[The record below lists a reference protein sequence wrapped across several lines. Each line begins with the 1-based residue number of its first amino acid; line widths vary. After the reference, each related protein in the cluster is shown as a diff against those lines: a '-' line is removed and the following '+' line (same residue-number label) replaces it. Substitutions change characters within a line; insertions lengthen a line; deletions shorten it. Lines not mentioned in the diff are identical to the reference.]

1 MLTSEWLDTPRRD
14 LKLTPCIHQARYDQ
28 HARTS
33 TQQDALRQILNKPG
47 SKMSLSKAAAFHVS
61 LGLLVA
67 ITLGDLAM
75 AQQGPAITA
84 YGNRHEAAP
93 EELDLF
99 SFLIGKWEGSGK
111 TRLADGSIAEYDGLL
126 WIGRYVLDGMAIID
140 ELHAPLPDGG
150 SGLGITLRYFDV
162 DSDAWIVEFLNVTN
176 SFIRRQVNPRS
187 GAVEKDGST
196 VVVTSVS
203 DESIS
208 REYYRVIDDDRF
220 VYSIDLSN
228 DGGETWNRGSIE
240 FTMNRVE

>member
-1 MLTSEWLDTPRRD
+1 
-14 LKLTPCIHQARYDQ
+14 
-28 HARTS
+28 
-33 TQQDALRQILNKPG
+33 
-47 SKMSLSKAAAFHVS
+47 MSLSKTAAFPVY

-67 ITLGDLAM
+67 ITFGDHAM
-75 AQQGPAITA
+75 AQQGPATTA
-84 YGNRHEAAP
+84 YGDRHEAAP

-111 TRLADGSIAEYDGLL
+111 TRLADGTVAEYDGLT
-126 WIGRYVLDGMAIID
+126 WIGRYILDGIAIAD
-140 ELHAPLPDGG
+140 ELHAPLPDGTMG
-150 SGLGITLRYFDV
+150 MGITFRYFDPEN
-162 DSDAWIVEFLNVTN
+162 DHWIVEFLNVSN

-196 VVVTSVS
+196 VVVISVS

-220 VYSIDLSN
+220 VYTIDLSN

>member
-1 MLTSEWLDTPRRD
+1 V
-14 LKLTPCIHQARYDQ
+14 
-28 HARTS
+28 
-33 TQQDALRQILNKPG
+33 
-47 SKMSLSKAAAFHVS
+47 KAAAFPVYLALS
-61 LGLLVA
+61 VVV
-67 ITLGDLAM
+67 TFGDHAL

-84 YGNRHEAAP
+84 YGDRHEAAP

-111 TRLADGSIAEYDGLL
+111 TRLADGTIAEYDGLS

-140 ELHAPLPDGG
+140 ELHAPLPGG
-150 SGLGITLRYFDV
+150 NRGLGITLRYFDA
-162 DSDAWIVEFLNVTN
+162 DSDAWIIEFLNVSN
-176 SFIRRQVNPRS
+176 SFIRRQVNARS
-187 GAVEKDGST
+187 GAVEKEGST
-196 VVVTSVS
+196 VVVISVS

-220 VYSIDLSN
+220 VYTIDLSN